1 MTPDDTARRMQAFAA
16 LVEARDGERSVADS
30 RRAVAELFGLSE
42 AEVPRVQRE
51 GASAGP
57 LRLTV
62 DPPLTTPVDAPGPE
76 RPAAAVGAPVAI
88 RVRPRRRGRGT
99 SARAAWSTSAGAARP
114 TALVYAAP
122 AGGAAAA
129 QRLAKAEGLTVVA
142 HGPGRSYAVPPGA
155 RPTRRAAQASA

>member
-1 MTPDDTARRMQAFAA
+1 TPGMARLSPTASSRSCMTPSLDGRDGRQADAPGPPELRAGPCPPAEVPFARRRRCGILPPPEQGERMTPDDTARRMQAFAA

-30 RRAVAELFGLSE
+30 RRAVAERFGLSE

-88 RVRPRRRGRGT
+88 RVRP
-99 SARAAWSTSAGAARP
+99 
-114 TALVYAAP
+114 
-122 AGGAAAA
+122 
-129 QRLAKAEGLTVVA
+129 
-142 HGPGRSYAVPPGA
+142 
-155 RPTRRAAQASA
+155 